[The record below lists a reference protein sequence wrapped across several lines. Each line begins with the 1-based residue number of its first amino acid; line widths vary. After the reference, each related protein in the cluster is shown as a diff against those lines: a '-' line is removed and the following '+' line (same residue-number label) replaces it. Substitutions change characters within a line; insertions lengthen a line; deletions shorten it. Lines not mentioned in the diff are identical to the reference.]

1 MGRTSKFTFPIPHRR
16 QRPEPTPSISTPL
29 TKAQKILGTGEISI
43 SIDSPT
49 LPKDQSKQWETRS
62 NSGISVTISESTAS
76 YNGTELGTVHEGRVT
91 KSSYDRSRL
100 MAEQESEIIPRIL
113 NSGPRS
119 PGGLGYDL
127 EDMITDASSIRRRQ
141 SSSTITSFYDKSKLP
156 LSISQQTSNSAMAKG
171 LPAKASALL
180 DMDGTVPSPK
190 TGKKKKPA
198 MLDLSHLLPKHKSSA
213 KAPQT
218 QYGMALSPDAMSRSP
233 SMMSVSPGITPP
245 PVQQTGTRILRK
257 KLTKES
263 LRSQRSEVLSP
274 QDNGIAQ
281 RRRANEATGLH
292 NLYEHY
298 EHASYRDVMN
308 AKEQISRTPEKHQGP
323 NASRTRSSSTNL
335 LTSPSNRGGLA
346 PMLRK
351 HSSSGYLNGTDTPL
365 TAMMKTPSVSSPPA
379 DCSASISSR
388 HTRTSKASK
397 RTDQSFSDLNL
408 QQNSILSL
416 SSDSEDDFPEPPKT
430 ALSVPTV
437 NSREDET
444 ESKRPRT
451 SRSEKD
457 SVRNKELK
465 HASFATKNQ
474 YLAIPERAS
483 VGPKPPPINA
493 RTSSLSTTQS
503 GATSVTTGSSIRSS
517 SRVST
522 LSSDTSTSLAGQF
535 GPKPHADAQEALA
548 ITMIPAQGRQ
558 RSSPPRQQQASYRGS
573 AQRSSRSSQPTPPL
587 SPSSV
592 DFYLRSQ
599 HNSIS
604 EETGSIRSSQ
614 SAGKAGH
621 TSIDGRF
628 MAVTKQ
634 EEMLLAALRIKRARM
649 RETILAEFEE
659 EIERVDHEQERS
671 QSSAS
676 MKHSRRSS
684 VSTVTQNDLQPRP
697 ARRDRSASNGRT
709 AAGRSQPAA
718 ARSDPTQ
725 LNRLTTGHKHVLMYL
740 DRPTHSMDA
749 FDAAEPSPDL
759 SDFMEFEETSNSDDF
774 PYRPSGDHSP
784 TTVQSSNSPAS
795 SAAFLAP
802 PTNKWNQVST
812 RSRPD
817 STPLSPKSHPRR
829 MALKDEDIRVR
840 ILEHPIDT
848 AFHEQEMGIPR
859 PDSPI
864 SPDTYLME
872 PDVSPPLPRKKAVRI
887 SAVGTGRV
895 GMEAGWWDH
904 DG

>member
-16 QRPEPTPSISTPL
+16 QRAEPTPSISVPL
-29 TKAQKILGTGEISI
+29 TKAHKILGTGEISV
-43 SIDSPT
+43 DSPT
-49 LPKDQSKQWETRS
+49 LPKDQSKHWETHS
-62 NSGISVTISESTAS
+62 TSGISVTISESTAS
-76 YNGTELGTVHEGRVT
+76 YNGTELGTVHEGRVI
-91 KSSYDRSRL
+91 KNSHSRSRM

-113 NSGPRS
+113 HGGPRS

-171 LPAKASALL
+171 LPSKASALL
-180 DMDGTVPSPK
+180 DMEGTVPSPK
-190 TGKKKKPA
+190 VGKKKKPA
-198 MLDLSHLLPKHKSSA
+198 MLDLSHLLPRHKSSS
-213 KAPQT
+213 KTPQT
-218 QYGMALSPDAMSRSP
+218 QYGMALSPDTMSRSP
-233 SMMSVSPGITPP
+233 SILSISPSVAPS
-245 PVQQTGTRILRK
+245 PVQQSSNKTLRK

-263 LRSQRSEVLSP
+263 LRSQRSEHVSS
-274 QDNGIAQ
+274 QDAGMAQ

-292 NLYEHY
+292 NLYAHY
-298 EHASYRDVMN
+298 EHASFRDVVN
-308 AKEQISRTPEKHQGP
+308 AKEQSAHIPEKQLGTHA
-323 NASRTRSSSTNL
+323 NRTRSSSTNL
-335 LTSPSNRGGLA
+335 LASSSSRGGLA

-351 HSSSGYLNGTDTPL
+351 HSSSGHLSGMETPV
-365 TAMMKTPSVSSPPA
+365 TATMKPPSVSSPPA
-379 DCSASISSR
+379 DYAASISSR

-416 SSDSEDDFPEPPKT
+416 SSDSEEDFPEPPKT
-430 ALSVPTV
+430 ALSVPSI
-437 NSREDET
+437 NSREDEM

-451 SRSEKD
+451 SRSDQE
-457 SVRNKELK
+457 SARNKELK
-465 HASFATKNQ
+465 HATFATRNQ
-474 YLAIPERAS
+474 YLAIPERAAAAS
-483 VGPKPPPINA
+483 RPPPINA
-493 RTSSLSTTQS
+493 RTSSLSTAKS
-503 GATSVTTGSSIRSS
+503 GAASTNTGSSIRSS

-522 LSSDTSTSLAGQF
+522 LSSDTSHSVTGQ
-535 GPKPHADAQEALA
+535 PSSKSNANVQEALA

-558 RSSPPRQQQASYRGS
+558 RNSPPRQQHAGYHSTAR
-573 AQRSSRSSQPTPPL
+573 RSSRSSQPTPPL

-592 DFYLRSQ
+592 DFFLRSQ

-604 EETGSIRSSQ
+604 EETGSLRSSQ
-614 SAGKAGH
+614 SAGKTGH

-634 EEMLLAALRIKRARM
+634 EEMLLAALRMKRARM

-659 EIERVDHEQERS
+659 ELERVDQDQERS
-671 QSSAS
+671 HSSAS
-676 MKHSRRSS
+676 KKHSRRSS
-684 VSTVTQNDLQPRP
+684 VSTVTQNDLHPRP
-697 ARRDRSASNGRT
+697 ARRDRSASNSRSL
-709 AAGRSQPAA
+709 AGKSQPAA
-718 ARSDPTQ
+718 ARSESGQ
-725 LNRLTTGHKHVLMYL
+725 LNRLTMGPKHVLMYL

-759 SDFMEFEETSNSDDF
+759 SDFMEFDENSNSDDF
-774 PYRPSGDHSP
+774 PFRASGDHSP
-784 TTVQSSNSPAS
+784 VTVQSSNSPAS

-802 PTNKWNQVST
+802 PAGNWTQVST

-817 STPLSPKSHPRR
+817 STPLSPKSLPRR
-829 MALKDEDIRVR
+829 MALKDDDIRVR

-848 AFHEQEMGIPR
+848 AIPEHGMGIPR

-864 SPDTYLME
+864 SPDAYLIE
-872 PDVSPPLPRKKAVRI
+872 PEVSSPLPRKKAVRI